1 MLIIEA
7 KPGILFIAET
17 LNENNSGDPRFLNN
31 IIISDES
38 TFILMWLCKSSQ
50 LRDLVQRAILGT
62 K

>member
-17 LNENNSGDPRFLNN
+17 LHENNSGDPRFLNN